1 MEVPK
6 EVKAGE
12 KVNAQAEFIM
22 LNHEGGKYMPLFTSL
37 SELQKWNGAP
47 DCKAVPM
54 SMANY
59 VAMLSDPKSTAAGI
73 VLDPFTMGL
82 AFSKEQ
88 AMNIQRVWQCGILT
102 PLRRVWKTT

>member
-59 VAMLSDPKSTAAGI
+59 VAMLSIPRAQLPASCSIRSPWGWHSARNR
-73 VLDPFTMGL
+73 
-82 AFSKEQ
+82 Q
-88 AMNIQRVWQCGILT
+88 
-102 PLRRVWKTT
+102 